1 MAGKNALLLVTGLFT
16 KPKKRRFP
24 LTFAA
29 KTCLMVLD
37 EFLET
42 NHQLFPA
49 DGRGFVRRLRVCH
62 PRFSPKPD
70 RCSPEFKRAHST
82 FSRQRIG
89 GDMKLHQS
97 WKIAAAAWAIMVCAC
112 GAWGATLRIVSYNI
126 DCSDQDS
133 DHNITGP
140 QHSLPT
146 VIQGIGLHHLGT
158 NAQRADILNVEELN
172 STTLSNFTVALTN
185 IYGYGTY
192 TYDPTVDTNTGG
204 GPDGLIYNTQ
214 TIQVISGRCLRTG
227 ETVLLES
234 NGAYVSAHSPGGGN
248 NGVTRGPL
256 SYHLRPIGF
265 GTNADFY
272 MYISHARSTS
282 DDSQGD
288 ARYAEAQEL
297 RSDAK
302 YNLPAGVHILYAGDW
317 NLFNGSDENAYKCLT
332 GQVTS
337 DGINWADTNLSVWA
351 NTNQTQGYD
360 PTSKTYPP
368 TTTGWSNLT
377 TDNALYLYDDSTDA
391 GEFATTS
398 RLDVQLPNVLMYG
411 VYNGQGG
418 VQIAPNTSDP
428 YDVSNF
434 PASQYHYAF
443 EVFGNN
449 GSVPY
454 GDPITAAGNTSLND
468 LNNTTPNA
476 TTLIN
481 DIVEITGTN
490 FTGSDHYPI
499 FGDYQILVYQPAV
512 ADFTATPTNG
522 AAPLT
527 VAFADTSTG
536 TVTNW
541 FWTFGDG
548 STNTATTTNVTYTF
562 TNAGAYTVTET
573 VTGPL
578 GGNSAAQTIVVLT
591 PFQAWQLQYFGC
603 TSCPQAQPTAD
614 ADGTG
619 QNNLFKYIAGL
630 NPTNPASVFVFN
642 IATVPN
648 KPAEKNLIFSPSVAG
663 RTYTPLFST
672 SLLNGSWAPL
682 TTAATPPVTNGSQVT
697 ITDTNAILP
706 HGYYEMEIS
715 GP

>member
-1 MAGKNALLLVTGLFT
+1 MKPLSNCCLRTGVAIFV
-16 KPKKRRFP
+16 
-24 LTFAA
+24 A
-29 KTCLMVLD
+29 C
-37 EFLET
+37 
-42 NHQLFPA
+42 
-49 DGRGFVRRLRVCH
+49 GFV
-62 PRFSPKPD
+62 
-70 RCSPEFKRAHST
+70 
-82 FSRQRIG
+82 I
-89 GDMKLHQS
+89 
-97 WKIAAAAWAIMVCAC
+97 CAC
-112 GAWGATLRIVSYNI
+112 GAYGATLRIVSYNI

-133 DHNITGP
+133 DANITGP
-140 QHSLPT
+140 AHSLPT
-146 VIQGIGLHHLGT
+146 VLQGIGLHHLGT
-158 NAQRADILNVEELN
+158 NAQRADLLNVEELN

-204 GPDGLIYNTQ
+204 GPDGLIYNPL
-214 TIQVISGRCLRTG
+214 TIQVISGRCLRDG
-227 ETVLLES
+227 QTVLLQS
-234 NGAYVSAHSPGGGN
+234 NGAYVSAHSPGGGS

-256 SYHLRPIGF
+256 CYQLRPIGF

-282 DDSQGD
+282 DDSEGD

-317 NLFNGSDENAYKCLT
+317 NLFNGSGENAYKCLT
-332 GQVTS
+332 GQTTS
-337 DGINWADTNLSVWA
+337 DGTNWADTNLSVWA
-351 NTNQTQGYD
+351 NTNQTQGFD

-368 TTTGWSNLT
+368 TTTVWSNLT
-377 TDNALYLYDDSTDA
+377 TDHALNLYDDSTDA
-391 GEFATTS
+391 GEYATTS
-398 RLDVQLPNVLMYG
+398 RLDVQLPNALMYG
-411 VYNGQGG
+411 AYNNQGG
-418 VQIAPNTSDP
+418 VQLTPNTSDP

-434 PASQYHYAF
+434 PASQYRYAF

-454 GDPITAAGNTSLND
+454 GDPVTEAGNTSLND
-468 LNNTTPNA
+468 LNSTTPNA
-476 TTLIN
+476 TTVIN

-512 ADFTATPTNG
+512 ASFTATPTNG

-541 FWTFGDG
+541 LWTFGDG

-562 TNAGAYTVTET
+562 TNAGTYTVTET

-578 GGNSAAQTIVVLT
+578 GSNSATQTIVVLT
-591 PFQAWQLQYFGC
+591 PYQAWQLQYFGC
-603 TSCPQAQPTAD
+603 TNCPQAQTNAD

-619 QNNLFKYIAGL
+619 QNNLFKYVAGL
-630 NPTNPASVFVFN
+630 NPTNPSSIFTFN
-642 IATVPN
+642 IAAVSN
-648 KPAEKNLIFSPSVAG
+648 QPASKNLIYNPVVAG
-663 RTYTPLFST
+663 RAYTPQFKTNLR
-672 SLLNGSWAPL
+672 GAAWATL
-682 TTAATPPVTNGSQVT
+682 TTTASPPVTNGTTVT
-697 ITDTNAILP
+697 LTDTNAVQPQKFYQLEIALP
-706 HGYYEMEIS
+706 
-715 GP
+715 